1 MMMKL
6 EYAKENGEYTI
17 LEGRFLKW
25 HINKKGENYMTFKC
39 VDSREDYRRI
49 RPERIVSITRSHLEE
64 IAI

>member
-6 EYAKENGEYTI
+6 EYMREDGEQTI

-25 HINKKGENYMTFKC
+25 HINKKGENYLTFKC
-39 VDSREDYRRI
+39 VDSREDYRRLK
-49 RPERIVSITRSHLEE
+49 PERIVSVSRSFLEE